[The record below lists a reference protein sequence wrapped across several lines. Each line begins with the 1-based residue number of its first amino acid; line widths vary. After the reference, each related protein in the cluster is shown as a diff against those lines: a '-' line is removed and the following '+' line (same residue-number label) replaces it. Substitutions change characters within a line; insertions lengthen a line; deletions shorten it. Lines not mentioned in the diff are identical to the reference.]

1 MAAFLQMHKSGP
13 TRVRLLIVEV
23 LAVVLLNL
31 WLLRSAFS
39 NFVDL
44 TRVAVAICEGRE
56 RIAAPALL
64 HTHSSVHA

>member
-13 TRVRLLIVEV
+13 TCVRLLIVEV

-44 TRVAVAICEGRE
+44 TRVATAIR
-56 RIAAPALL
+56 A
-64 HTHSSVHA
+64 V